1 MKTYTQPTIT
11 DVTSE
16 DMLTE
21 KSGDYTVVSGVPSV
35 IQAAITAAVAVAGLV
50 AAVTKAQQKD
60 FYMDSQPINTLDKVE

>member
-16 DMLTE
+16 EMITE
-21 KSGDYTVVSGVPSV
+21 KSEDYTVVSGAPSL
-35 IQAAITAAVAVAGLV
+35 IKAAITAAVAVAGLV
-50 AAVTKAQQKD
+50 AAATKAHQKD